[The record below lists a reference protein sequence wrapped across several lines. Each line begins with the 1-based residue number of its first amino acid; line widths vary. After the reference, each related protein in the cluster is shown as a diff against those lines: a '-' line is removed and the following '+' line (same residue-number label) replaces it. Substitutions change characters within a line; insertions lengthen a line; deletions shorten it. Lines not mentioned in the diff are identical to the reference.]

1 MSINSKLLLQVKL
14 AVAVALSDNEF
25 SDSEIKYIK
34 KWFKNKII
42 DYPEREKNRLLKDFN
57 NELSTLKELAEFDEL
72 DLEDVFYELN
82 DIDDRTFKYEA
93 LDLSIEVMV
102 ADSSIHPKE
111 VELIDKVVEQ
121 LDLNHAT
128 SKKYIRN
135 QILKMNKPPKS
146 IDIEG
151 LLNIYPTVSNKE
163 SKKLFRK
170 ELVKWNS
177 ASTSTQ
183 TVNQRKNAQVM
194 INIISAA
201 RERYV

>member
-1 MSINSKLLLQVKL
+1 
-14 AVAVALSDNEF
+14 
-25 SDSEIKYIK
+25 
-34 KWFKNKII
+34 
-42 DYPEREKNRLLKDFN
+42 
-57 NELSTLKELAEFDEL
+57 
-72 DLEDVFYELN
+72 
-82 DIDDRTFKYEA
+82 
-93 LDLSIEVMV
+93 MV

-111 VELIDKVVEQ
+111 IELIAKVVDK
-121 LDLNHAT
+121 LDLNYAT

-170 ELVKWNS
+170 ELVIWNS
-177 ASTSTQ
+177 ATTSTQ
-183 TVNQRKNAQVM
+183 TDNQRKNAQVM
-194 INIISAA
+194 IDIISAA